1 MTLPKLTSI
10 VLLCALCGSALA
22 QGTEGG
28 MPPPPGPAMGPA
40 MGPGHGEG
48 RHPGPPLLR
57 GVVLDEAQDDKVF
70 AILHA
75 LAPQRREQE
84 RSLHQS
90 RDALRALARSGQFD
104 ENKAAALA
112 KSAGAAVSALALLDA
127 RADARILAVM
137 TPEQRRQAEE
147 GRPRHQPRFEK

>member
-10 VLLCALCGSALA
+10 AILAAFCGSALA
-22 QGTEGG
+22 QPSEGG
-28 MPPPPGPAMGPA
+28 MPPPPGPAMQ
-40 MGPGHGEG
+40 G
-48 RHPGPPLLR
+48 RHPGPPMLR

-70 AILHA
+70 AIMHA

-84 RSLHQS
+84 RSLRQS
-90 RDALRALARSGQFD
+90 QDALHALAVSGQYD
-104 ENKAAALA
+104 EAKAAALA

-127 RADARILAVM
+127 RADARILALM

-147 GRPRHQPRFEK
+147 GRARRHPHFDK